1 MIINILKIFIVMS
14 KPRKEL
20 NPKLTKGDR
29 VMCLHMDGETSVPM
43 GTTGTVSRTT
53 RDPFEVDSEII
64 TVDWDNGSTL
74 GLLSATDRWIKEEPK
89 PIEEA
94 KTNTLSTEYNFF
106 SDNPEIFENF
116 DWRFL
121 RKFLMKLRE
130 ASPVNMFES
139 APFLYSG
146 KEWIERYYGED
157 EEDNDAF
164 QEILE
169 MADESKNKMIQGV
182 MKYMD
187 SKDMEIELE
196 KVNRLMRKF
205 SVDILQLYMS
215 FP

>member
-1 MIINILKIFIVMS
+1 
-14 KPRKEL
+14 
-20 NPKLTKGDR
+20 
-29 VMCLHMDGETSVPM
+29 
-43 GTTGTVSRTT
+43 
-53 RDPFEVDSEII
+53 
-64 TVDWDNGSTL
+64 L

-157 EEDNDAF
+157 EEDNDTF

>member
-1 MIINILKIFIVMS
+1 
-14 KPRKEL
+14 
-20 NPKLTKGDR
+20 
-29 VMCLHMDGETSVPM
+29 
-43 GTTGTVSRTT
+43 
-53 RDPFEVDSEII
+53 
-64 TVDWDNGSTL
+64 
-74 GLLSATDRWIKEEPK
+74 
-89 PIEEA
+89 
-94 KTNTLSTEYNFF
+94 
-106 SDNPEIFENF
+106 
-116 DWRFL
+116 
-121 RKFLMKLRE
+121 MKLRE

-157 EEDNDAF
+157 EEDNDTF

>member
-1 MIINILKIFIVMS
+1 MYLVRNA
-14 KPRKEL
+14 
-20 NPKLTKGDR
+20 G
-29 VMCLHMDGETSVPM
+29 
-43 GTTGTVSRTT
+43 
-53 RDPFEVDSEII
+53 
-64 TVDWDNGSTL
+64 
-74 GLLSATDRWIKEEPK
+74 
-89 PIEEA
+89 
-94 KTNTLSTEYNFF
+94 
-106 SDNPEIFENF
+106 
-116 DWRFL
+116 
-121 RKFLMKLRE
+121 
-130 ASPVNMFES
+130 PVNMFES

-215 FP
+215 FF